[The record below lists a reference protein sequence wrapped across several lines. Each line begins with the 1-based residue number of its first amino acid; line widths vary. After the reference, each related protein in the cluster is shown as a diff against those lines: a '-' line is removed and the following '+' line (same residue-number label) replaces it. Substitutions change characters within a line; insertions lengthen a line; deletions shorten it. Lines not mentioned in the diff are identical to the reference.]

1 MMDRSD
7 VTEGEG
13 QNQIWKD
20 GRDLS
25 RWVSGTSCVFE
36 RLKVETTSDVISV
49 FAEEF

>member
-7 VTEGEG
+7 VTEGKDG
-13 QNQIWKD
+13 NQIWKD

-25 RWVSGTSCVFE
+25 RWVSGRICVFE
-36 RLKVETTSDVISV
+36 RLKVETASDVISV